1 MIVETK
7 SVEETM
13 SLGRKI
19 GATLK
24 AGDVVTLSGDLGS
37 GKTTL
42 TKGIAQ
48 ALGITQTITSPT
60 FTLIQIHE
68 LKKKTQAGQFAHIDT
83 YRTKSAEECIG
94 AGITDILFNEK
105 TICVVE
111 WPNKIKKLLTKETIN
126 IKLNTKNNKHEI
138 NVPDHILKFPIRK
151 KIPIAYWLFL
161 IIMIGFYLAL
171 FKAVQ

>member
-1 MIVETK
+1 MIVKTK
-7 SVEETM
+7 TTQETM

-24 AGDVVTLSGDLGS
+24 AGDVVTLEGNLGS

-48 ALGITQTITSPT
+48 ALGITQTVKSPT
-60 FTLIQIHE
+60 FTLMQMYE
-68 LKKKTQAGQFAHIDT
+68 LKKKTQAGRFAHIDT
-83 YRTKSAEECIG
+83 YRAKSSDECIG
-94 AGITDILFNEK
+94 TGMTDALFNEK

-111 WPNKIKKLLTKETIN
+111 WPKKIKSLLKKETIH
-126 IKLNTKNNKHEI
+126 IKLSKKNKTHEI
-138 NVPDHILKFPIRK
+138 DVPDNILNFPSRK

-161 IIMIGFYLAL
+161 IIMIVFYLAL
-171 FKAVQ
+171 YNAVQ